1 MWIPCQFYTILGDS
15 FFNSLPFYHRM
26 KLYYISAFIWIL
38 LCSHRAIAD
47 NGLAPEVTDLN
58 ARDISFEKEREMP
71 YLTQPFISSHP
82 ENKNDQ
88 LPVGAL
94 GKQSEKE
101 KGVLLYAKELANPSE
116 NPKNGKTDSL
126 LIAHRGKLVFE
137 SYFRRGRANFPH
149 YQMSIT
155 KSYTALAVGRAI
167 QLGYLSMKDLDKAVV
182 HFLNDIKSSLLT
194 PGAEQIT
201 LHQAMHMTSGIRMS
215 NKNIEEII
223 LQPKLLLGQGHIQA
237 YLQFSAPISPH
248 PRPYKYQP
256 SDPSITMQVLES
268 VVPGSAKMFINDEL
282 LRPMGISNYG
292 WQEDVSGFPKAAAG
306 ASLLSRD
313 MIKMG
318 LLVMQGGKW
327 NDEQFIPE
335 DFLQKATAPLV
346 QTNEENF
353 YGYFWWSQVREINGK
368 KYPSV
373 QGRGAGGQFIFI
385 FPSVDLVVVTTA
397 HNQGMGTMLNE
408 LPEKMIPLFN

>member
-1 MWIPCQFYTILGDS
+1 
-15 FFNSLPFYHRM
+15 M
-26 KLYYISAFIWIL
+26 KLYYISAFICTL
-38 LCSHRAIAD
+38 LCAVRAMAD

-71 YLTQPFISSHP
+71 YLTQPFITSLP
-82 ENKNDQ
+82 ENKKDQ

-94 GKQSEKE
+94 GKQSVREKA
-101 KGVLLYAKELANPSE
+101 VFLYAKELARPSE

-155 KSYTALAVGRAI
+155 KSYTTLAVGRAI
-167 QLGYLSMKDLDKAVV
+167 QLGYLSMKDLDKPVV
-182 HFLNDIKSSLLT
+182 HFLNDIKSGMLT
-194 PGAEQIT
+194 PGADQIT
-201 LHQAMHMTSGIRMS
+201 LHQTMHMTSGIRMS

-248 PRPYKYQP
+248 PRLYKYQP

-268 VVPGSAKMFINDEL
+268 VVPGSAKIFIKDEL

-318 LLVMQGGKW
+318 LLILSRGKW
-327 NDEQFIPE
+327 KGIQHIPE
-335 DFLQKATAPLV
+335 SFLEIATSPLV

-353 YGYFWWSQVREINGK
+353 YGYFWWSQTREINGK
-368 KYPSV
+368 KYPII
-373 QGRGAGGQFIFI
+373 QGRGAGGQFIFV
-385 FPSVDLVVVTTA
+385 FRSLDLVVVTTA
-397 HNQGMGTMLNE
+397 HNQGMGKMLKE
-408 LPEKMIPLFN
+408 LPERMIPAFIKN

>member
-1 MWIPCQFYTILGDS
+1 V
-15 FFNSLPFYHRM
+15 R
-26 KLYYISAFIWIL
+26 
-38 LCSHRAIAD
+38 
-47 NGLAPEVTDLN
+47 
-58 ARDISFEKEREMP
+58 EKAV
-71 YLTQPFISSHP
+71 F
-82 ENKNDQ
+82 
-88 LPVGAL
+88 
-94 GKQSEKE
+94 
-101 KGVLLYAKELANPSE
+101 LYANELARPSE

-155 KSYTALAVGRAI
+155 KSYTTLAVGRAI
-167 QLGYLSMKDLDKAVV
+167 QLGYLSMKDLDKPVV
-182 HFLNDIKSSLLT
+182 HFLNDIKSGMLT
-194 PGAEQIT
+194 PGADQIT
-201 LHQAMHMTSGIRMS
+201 LHQTMHMTSGIRMS

-268 VVPGSAKMFINDEL
+268 VVPGSAKTFIKDEL

-306 ASLLSRD
+306 ASMLSRD

-318 LLVMQGGKW
+318 LLILSRGKW
-327 NDEQFIPE
+327 KGIQHIPE
-335 DFLQKATAPLV
+335 SFLEIATSPLV

-353 YGYFWWSQVREINGK
+353 YGYFWWSQVREINGR
-368 KYPSV
+368 KYPMI
-373 QGRGAGGQFIFI
+373 QGRGAGGQFIFV
-385 FPSVDLVVVTTA
+385 FPNIDLVVVTTA
-397 HNQGMGTMLNE
+397 HNQGMCKMLKE
-408 LPEKMIPLFN
+408 LPERMIPLFN